1 MYVTLDAL
9 WYMHELIFIM
19 NLRWYKISIFIA
31 GIISQE
37 PEKVPQTYILYLLCR
52 LNDGENYLNKYS
64 EESTLTVLE
73 DAAEILEIFLTN
85 VKQSFQKEG
94 KDLLRAVKEEVEIEL
109 TQQHY
114 LQNLELSLLRRYG
127 TPDNIY
133 KD

>member
-1 MYVTLDAL
+1 MYVTLEAL
-9 WYMHELIFIM
+9 WYMHELIYIM
-19 NLRWYKISIFIA
+19 KFRWYKISIFIA

>member
-1 MYVTLDAL
+1 
-9 WYMHELIFIM
+9 MHELIYIM

-127 TPDNIY
+127 TPGNIY
-133 KD
+133 ED

>member
-1 MYVTLDAL
+1 M
-9 WYMHELIFIM
+9 
-19 NLRWYKISIFIA
+19 ISIFIA

-109 TQQHY
+109 FAKSRVISLKEVWDTWQY
-114 LQNLELSLLRRYG
+114 LQG
-127 TPDNIY
+127 
-133 KD
+133 

>member
-1 MYVTLDAL
+1 
-9 WYMHELIFIM
+9 MHELIYIM

-73 DAAEILEIFLTN
+73 DAAEILEIFLMN

-114 LQNLELSLLRRYG
+114 LQNLELPLLRRYG

>member
-1 MYVTLDAL
+1 M
-9 WYMHELIFIM
+9 
-19 NLRWYKISIFIA
+19 
-31 GIISQE
+31 
-37 PEKVPQTYILYLLCR
+37 LCR

-73 DAAEILEIFLTN
+73 DAAEILEIFLMN

-94 KDLLRAVKEEVEIEL
+94 KDLLRAVKEEVEIEV

-127 TPDNIY
+127 TPGNIY

>member
-1 MYVTLDAL
+1 M
-9 WYMHELIFIM
+9 
-19 NLRWYKISIFIA
+19 ISIFIA

-109 TQQHY
+109 TQLY

-127 TPDNIY
+127 TTDNIY

>member
-127 TPDNIY
+127 TTDNIY

>member
-1 MYVTLDAL
+1 
-9 WYMHELIFIM
+9 MHELIYIM

-127 TPDNIY
+127 TPGNIY